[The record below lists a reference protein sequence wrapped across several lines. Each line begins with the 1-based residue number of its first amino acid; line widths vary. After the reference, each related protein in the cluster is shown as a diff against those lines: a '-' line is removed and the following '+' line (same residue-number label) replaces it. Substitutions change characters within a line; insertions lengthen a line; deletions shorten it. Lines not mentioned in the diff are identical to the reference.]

1 MSQQFNTFIH
11 LVFIGFVALFP
22 VVNPIGDAFIVS
34 PYFMDVSRKDR
45 IKYVKKITLYC
56 FVICAVTVLVGRW
69 ILELFGLSI
78 PVVQLAGGI
87 MICKIGWE
95 FLSSDDKKVPE
106 KKEGEKIEAE
116 PIPQVENNLF
126 YPITFPITAGAGT
139 IAVLFTLSAHGA
151 NADMSLYLLNVCALL
166 VSIIGI
172 CILIFIFYL
181 NTNRLISYIGV
192 RNEQIIN
199 RFMAFLIF
207 CVGLQ
212 IAAGGITN
220 LIKLHFKV
228 H

>member
-1 MSQQFNTFIH
+1 MPQQLNTFIQ

-22 VVNPIGDAFIVS
+22 VVNPIGSAFIVS
-34 PYFMDVSRKDR
+34 PYFLDISRKER
-45 IKYVKKITLYC
+45 LKFVKRITLYS
-56 FVICAVTVLVGRW
+56 FIICAVTVLVGHW

-78 PVVQLAGGI
+78 PVVQIAGGI

-95 FLSSDDKKVPE
+95 FLSSDSKETHENNIADKVE
-106 KKEGEKIEAE
+106 ME
-116 PIPQVENNLF
+116 PFPIVENKLF
-126 YPITFPITAGAGT
+126 YPITFPITTGPGT

-151 NADMSLYLLNVCALL
+151 SANPSVYLLNIVALL

-181 NTNRLISYIGV
+181 NTNRLISYIGLN
-192 RNEQIIN
+192 NEQIIN

-212 IAAGGITN
+212 IAAGGIIN
-220 LIKLHFKV
+220 VIKSNFLR
-228 H
+228 